1 MIWAGLEFVP
11 YLMNLNLAI
20 TNHKSYLISNT
31 MSILLVSSSKNSTIS
46 MICVLAHNRKMA
58 PATVQLI
65 SAKCSQR
72 KLTYIKDI
80 YSKALRNLTQGE
92 RLMVPN
98 LIHVGKKWPVDV
110 MCHLWTWKLWELL
123 GHSWKTQPSSPAM
136 SLHMKVRSV

>member
-1 MIWAGLEFVP
+1 
-11 YLMNLNLAI
+11 
-20 TNHKSYLISNT
+20 

-46 MICVLAHNRKMA
+46 MILMLAHNRKMA

-98 LIHVGKKWPVDV
+98 LIHVGKK
-110 MCHLWTWKLWELL
+110 
-123 GHSWKTQPSSPAM
+123 
-136 SLHMKVRSV
+136 